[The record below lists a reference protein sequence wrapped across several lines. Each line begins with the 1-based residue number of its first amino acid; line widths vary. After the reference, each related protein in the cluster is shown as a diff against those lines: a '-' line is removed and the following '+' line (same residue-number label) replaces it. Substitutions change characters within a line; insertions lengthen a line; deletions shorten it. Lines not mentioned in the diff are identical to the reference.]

1 MSNEAKKLKLKM
13 EQRNQNQENVSA
25 LKVSSPGT
33 GGISLKSGGFKY
45 IYILLTTKRTDD
57 ILTHGSLLVLT
68 LALAPVLKTSIIILF
83 SGQLSPGLRLLEP
96 GLNTLHDLV
105 VDIETHANDVTG
117 GLASGDTKP
126 HELQHSILELLGG
139 GPWHSDGGHIL
150 RVVSELLLLLE
161 TLVERHEPRGAVG
174 SLPPPPLQC
183 QTGPESGI
191 SPPHSSLA
199 WPASLKTSSHPLSP
213 VRADTGTVKTHA
225 TLLPP
230 PQARRTSLKTFSR
243 KHGRGRLVPPPSDSF
258 TDRSNRFSINQD
270 LPRAGW
276 PVAHGLCPMISH
288 SDQSTGPGRGIAV
301 NTGQGGRAAWW
312 QRVAAGLQ
320 KPLGLQ
326 IWLTGS
332 AEAQAKRFNVV
343 RTNYESTSPAGTAVS
358 GGRSSVESDTDIVQK
373 MIWCEEYTIF

>member
-1 MSNEAKKLKLKM
+1 MSSEGKNLQIEIKK
-13 EQRNQNQENVSA
+13 RNQEELSA

-33 GGISLKSGGFKY
+33 GKISSLKSMGFIKY
-45 IYILLTTKRTDD
+45 IQSLTKRTDD

-68 LALAPVLKTSIIILF
+68 LALAPVLKSGIIILF
-83 SGQLSPGLRLLEP
+83 SGQLSPGRGLLEP
-96 GLNTLHDLV
+96 ALNALHDPV
-105 VDIETHANDVTG
+105 VDVKTHANDVAG
-117 GLASGDTKP
+117 SLASGDTES
-126 HELQHSILELLGG
+126 HELQHSILELLRG
-139 GPWHSDGGHIL
+139 GPRHSDGGHIL
-150 RVVSELLLLLE
+150 RVVSQLLLLLE
-161 TLVERHEPRGAVG
+161 ALVEGHKPRGAAG
-174 SLPPPPLQC
+174 SLSPPSLLC
-183 QTGPESGI
+183 QSRPEPGI

-213 VRADTGTVKTHA
+213 VRADTGTVKTHVPF
-225 TLLPP
+225 LPP
-230 PQARRTSLKTFSR
+230 PQAARTSLKTLSR
-243 KHGRGRLVPPPSDSF
+243 KHGRGRPVTPPSGSL

-288 SDQSTGPGRGIAV
+288 SDQNTGPGRGIAV

-332 AEAQAKRFNVV
+332 TGAQAKQPKVV
-343 RTNYESTSPAGTAVS
+343 ITHYESTSPAGTAVS
-358 GGRSSVESDTDIVQK
+358 GERSSTES
-373 MIWCEEYTIF
+373 YTTSKRR